1 VTLIVHWSVVRLVTP
16 RQPTL
21 AATSL
26 ASMGDPTKP
35 PPPHLCTTD
44 GHARG
49 GVGTRGTDRGIGGI
63 VVVGT
68 GGVGNT
74 GMGGTGDTDVG

>member
-1 VTLIVHWSVVRLVTP
+1 
-16 RQPTL
+16 
-21 AATSL
+21 
-26 ASMGDPTKP
+26 M
-35 PPPHLCTTD
+35 TD

>member
-1 VTLIVHWSVVRLVTP
+1 VTLIVHWSVVRPVTP

-35 PPPHLCTTD
+35 PPPPPIS
-44 GHARG
+44 A
-49 GVGTRGTDRGIGGI
+49 
-63 VVVGT
+63 
-68 GGVGNT
+68 
-74 GMGGTGDTDVG
+74 